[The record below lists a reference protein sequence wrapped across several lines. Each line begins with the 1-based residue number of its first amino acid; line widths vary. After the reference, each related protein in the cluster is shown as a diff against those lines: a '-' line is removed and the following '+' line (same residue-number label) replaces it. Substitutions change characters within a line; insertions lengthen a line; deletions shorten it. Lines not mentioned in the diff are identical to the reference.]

1 MKLSGHVMTKSR
13 KPVPKVAAKDSPM
26 QKNNSHSD
34 IRFVV
39 PMPGK
44 GSWHKQPAHF
54 STKKIC
60 KFTHRTKNLAIEDFQ
75 AQFLME
81 REYPID

>member
-1 MKLSGHVMTKSR
+1 MKLSGYIMTKSR
-13 KPVPKVAAKDSPM
+13 KSTSKIQVKNTIPK
-26 QKNNSHSD
+26 KNTSHND

-44 GSWHKQPAHF
+44 GSWHKQPANF
-54 STKKIC
+54 STKQIC
-60 KFTHRTKNLAIEDFQ
+60 RFSHKTNNLAIEDFQ

>member
-1 MKLSGHVMTKSR
+1 MKISGHIMSKSR
-13 KPVPKVAAKDSPM
+13 KPSSKIAVKNISAK
-26 QKNNSHSD
+26 KNKAQGD

-44 GSWHKQPAHF
+44 GSWHKQPVHF
-54 STKKIC
+54 SNQQIC
-60 KFTHRTKNLAIEDFQ
+60 RFSHRTKNLAIEDFQ
-75 AQFLME
+75 AHFLME

>member
-1 MKLSGHVMTKSR
+1 MKSSGHVMSKSR
-13 KPVPKVAAKDSPM
+13 KSLPKIVAENTPP
-26 QKNNSHSD
+26 QKNNPHSN

-44 GSWHKQPAHF
+44 GSWHKQPPHF
-54 STKKIC
+54 STQQIC
-60 KFTHRTKNLAIEDFQ
+60 RFSHRTKNLAIEDFQ
-75 AQFLME
+75 AHFLME

>member
-1 MKLSGHVMTKSR
+1 MKISGHAMSKSR
-13 KPVPKVAAKDSPM
+13 KSSSKIAAKNISAKINTP
-26 QKNNSHSD
+26 QSD

-39 PMPGK
+39 PMPGR
-44 GSWHKQPAHF
+44 GSWHKQPVHF
-54 STKKIC
+54 SNQQIC
-60 KFTHRTKNLAIEDFQ
+60 RFSHRTKSLAIEDFQ

>member
-1 MKLSGHVMTKSR
+1 MTKSR
-13 KPVPKVAAKDSPM
+13 KSIPKKLAKNTAT
-26 QKNNSHSD
+26 QKKNFQNN

-44 GSWHKQPAHF
+44 GSWHKQPANF
-54 STKKIC
+54 STKQIC
-60 KFTHRTKNLAIEDFQ
+60 RFSHRTNNLAIEDFQ

>member
-1 MKLSGHVMTKSR
+1 MSKSSKSTPKILTKNTASE
-13 KPVPKVAAKDSPM
+13 
-26 QKNNSHSD
+26 NTNFHSN

-44 GSWHKQPAHF
+44 GSWHKQPANF
-54 STKKIC
+54 STKQISR
-60 KFTHRTKNLAIEDFQ
+60 FSHRTKNLAIEDFQ